1 MSKHTIR
8 FSFLVCALVLCV
20 FADDAAARA
29 QQNEP
34 RAIFARAAQLYEAG
48 DVEGAI
54 REYKTFLVLM
64 PKVPEARSN
73 LGAAYARLGRYQ
85 EAVEQYKQALA
96 LENRNT
102 RVRFNL
108 AVAYYKAA
116 FFTEAAE
123 EFSRVILEDRTNKNA
138 VLLLANCRLFEGEYK
153 KVIELLEPVEM
164 AEPDNLTVV
173 YLLGT
178 AYIHDNLPDKGQ
190 ALIDRI
196 LRNGESAEARLMM
209 GTARLMIRD
218 FPGAITEFERAIQLN
233 PDLPTLR
240 SLYGKAL
247 LNQGDRDRAT
257 KAFQEELA
265 KNPND
270 FESNLYIGLSFKE
283 DQNHEDALKYFQKAA
298 SLRPRDLN
306 VSYNIANVKMAM
318 GQTVEAQQILER
330 VVKEAPKFVEAHV
343 SLATVYYRLKRRADG
358 DRQRAIIE
366 KLNAE
371 RQAEAP
377 GAKEGLGPAYRG
389 ERPGAEPV
397 KKPDHKPQQ

>member
-8 FSFLVCALVLCV
+8 LSILVCVLVLCA
-20 FADDAAARA
+20 FAGDVAAGV
-29 QQNEP
+29 QQNEA
-34 RAIFARAAQLYEAG
+34 RAIFARAAKLYEAG
-48 DVEGAI
+48 DIEGAI

-96 LENRNT
+96 LESRNT

-123 EFSRVILEDRTNKNA
+123 ELTRVIAEDLTNKNA
-138 VLLLANCRLFEGEYK
+138 VLLLANCRLLDGEYK
-153 KVIELLEPVEM
+153 KVIELLEPVEI
-164 AEPDNLTVV
+164 AEPENLTVA

-178 AYIHDNLPDKGQ
+178 AYIHDNQPNKGQ

-240 SLYGKAL
+240 ALYGKAL
-247 LNQGDRDRAT
+247 LNQGDRERAA

-270 FESNLYIGLSFKE
+270 FESNLYLGLSLKE
-283 DQNHEDALKYFQKAA
+283 DQSHEEALKYFQRAA

-306 VSYNIANVKMAM
+306 VSYNIATVKLAM
-318 GQTVEAQQILER
+318 GETVEAQQILER

-343 SLATVYYRLKRRADG
+343 SLATAYYRLKRKADG
-358 DRQRAIIE
+358 DRQRVIIE

-389 ERPGAEPV
+389 ERPNTEPV
-397 KKPDHKPQQ
+397 KKPDPKPQQ